1 MVPKTLATAIKRWP
15 TTDLAELFGLI
26 HSEIHRRA
34 DEASKASKKR
44 PAKKLPG
51 KAA

>member
-1 MVPKTLATAIKRWP
+1 MVPKTLAAAIKRWP

-34 DEASKASKKR
+34 DEATKATKKR
-44 PAKKLPG
+44 PKHKGEKP
-51 KAA
+51 

>member
-1 MVPKTLATAIKRWP
+1 MVPKTMAAAIRKWP

-34 DEASKASKKR
+34 EAEREAAKRKKVSR
-44 PAKKLPG
+44 KG
-51 KAA
+51 SQ

>member
-1 MVPKTLATAIKRWP
+1 MVPKTLAAAIKRWP

-34 DEASKASKKR
+34 EADRGTRKKQ
-44 PAKKLPG
+44 AKHKGEKL
-51 KAA
+51 

>member
-26 HSEIHRRA
+26 HTEIHRRA
-34 DEASKASKKR
+34 DEASKATNKR
-44 PAKKLPG
+44 PRHKSEKP
-51 KAA
+51 